1 LILSSI
7 SIKIDIERLI
17 LHFRHTNNVL
27 LLVVVVIFIMIVLTR
42 IFIAR
47 IVWNTR
53 VRIGI
58 SIVLHTRHIIRSIL
72 LILRSSLINRSI
84 VISSSIEIIWIL
96 SSAIVIVVIVVVVHV
111 IIFTSYYKSVI
122 GIATVIAHIHS
133 LLIIVMVSIIMSH
146 LMRHSLMLMMIS
158 LIAIL
163 PFRSWRWLTSWTRLT
178 PIIVG

>member
-1 LILSSI
+1 MILSSI

-96 SSAIVIVVIVVVVHV
+96 SSAIVIVVVVHV

-133 LLIIVMVSIIMSH
+133 LLIIMMVSIIMSH